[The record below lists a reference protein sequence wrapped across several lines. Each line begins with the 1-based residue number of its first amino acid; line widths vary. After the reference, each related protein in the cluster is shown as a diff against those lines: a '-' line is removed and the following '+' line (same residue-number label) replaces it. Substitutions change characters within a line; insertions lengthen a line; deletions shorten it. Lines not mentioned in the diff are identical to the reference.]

1 MYRIIEPKDLK
12 RKSTKNLSKSNNQTN
27 LKEVKFLI
35 QDKLN
40 IQEIKKPTQSILDKN
55 KGIVNY
61 IGKNTIINQNQQE
74 DNISFVSK
82 EDKELKVN
90 QIPELKV
97 NQIPELKVNQIP
109 ELKVN
114 QTPELKVN
122 QTLELKVNQTPELKH
137 KVNAKDFVN
146 QNKQL
151 NNITMNKKEVIDN
164 NKKLKNFQEY
174 SNKKP
179 QNLNKE
185 DIIPKISEDSITMKK
200 KIEILKSNN
209 KLKTNKPLDKD
220 FSIITELS
228 NLNITEI
235 SNLNMAKDISKILK
249 DPISIRADPGIE
261 KLKIQNSFLLDFK
274 KKMKE
279 DQELYYKQLQSK
291 KLLKV

>member
-1 MYRIIEPKDLK
+1 MYRIIEPKDLI

-97 NQIPELKVNQIP
+97 NQ
-109 ELKVN
+109 
-114 QTPELKVN
+114 
-122 QTLELKVNQTPELKH
+122 TLELKVNQTPELKH

-164 NKKLKNFQEY
+164 NKRLKNFQEY

-179 QNLNKE
+179 QNLNKK

>member
-97 NQIPELKVNQIP
+97 NQIPELKVNQ
-109 ELKVN
+109 
-114 QTPELKVN
+114 
-122 QTLELKVNQTPELKH
+122 TLELKVNQTPELKH

-164 NKKLKNFQEY
+164 NKRLKNFQEY

-179 QNLNKE
+179 QNLNKK